1 MKRILICIKP
11 KLTRRMINSSRVVV
25 KKCNYDNMISKIR
38 MLGLSYNSIPIKP
51 KNMNRVAILMQQVK
65 SINI

>member
-11 KLTRRMINSSRVVV
+11 KLSRRMVNATRLIVRKCDYTTAIN
-25 KKCNYDNMISKIR
+25 KIR
-38 MLGLSYNSIPIKP
+38 MLDLSYNSIPIKAS
-51 KNMNRVAILMQQVK
+51 NMNRIAVLMQQVK

>member
-11 KLTRRMINSSRVVV
+11 KLSHRMINSTRIIIR
-25 KKCNYDNMISKIR
+25 KCNYNSAINKIR

-51 KNMNRVAILMQQVK
+51 RNMNRIAVLMNEVK
-65 SINI
+65 SI